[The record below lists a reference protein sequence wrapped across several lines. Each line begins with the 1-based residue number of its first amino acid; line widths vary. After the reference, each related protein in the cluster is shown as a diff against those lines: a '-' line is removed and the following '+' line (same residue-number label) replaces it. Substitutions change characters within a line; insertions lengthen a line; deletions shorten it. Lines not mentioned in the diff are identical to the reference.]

1 MRGRTE
7 GPLQSSHWAHVP
19 GVQMRDGI
27 AGMPLGMEYDGL
39 DSGELAWILGGNG
52 GAEGTA
58 SYLTRTPH
66 SGMGFGVD
74 RMQRLASQ
82 FYVENYFRAMFGGK
96 VINLAKLSIVNEFS
110 TKTSSEIAMYQQ
122 YLTGAS
128 VLGSVDLPHLVNGL
142 FRYGGAGATRLEYS
156 ADDAAVPATDVR
168 GTGRQEGFASGLFVL
183 EKGPFLRGKIVEDAA
198 MYMVAPE
205 IKTNTLMDGHRKHSV
220 ARNLGDRL
228 AFDALYA
235 DMKQQGMFDWT
246 PDGLILSKLESPSG
260 DPLSSAEI
268 DARQAQLFN
277 VAIQGPAITKTW
289 TGNPAL
295 QAMPLDK
302 VFVVIVADISSKV
315 HTDPTKGI
323 GVGNE
328 MGKLWDS
335 YKNIHTS
342 SSVSQSANLTANL
355 TAYEKALATI
365 GTAFTTVSSAVEE
378 SAYATAVADLFKTS
392 KDVAAD
398 TTNDAKLKTALE
410 DAKAELRTYTDT
422 AIDLEQF
429 DVAAAKLKQGTIGIA
444 SSSMSNFRLKRV
456 TSSFLINNSAVKVD
470 SANNN
475 KLAPSSR
482 CGLKLGVKPGAT
494 PEQGD
499 TYTGEYIIG
508 GWCVGTVLDSA
519 ASRSAVGNQ
528 VRTAPASMAMSI
540 NVGVEW
546 MSGDDL
552 YRRYM
557 DVDGTVQQRGVHVAE
572 SPPGSASQR
581 NTPANRQV
589 GHDVN
594 VAAQLEKTAIQEF

>member
-7 GPLQSSHWAHVP
+7 GPGGTTANWAHVP
-19 GVQMRDGI
+19 GVQMREGI

-52 GAEGTA
+52 GGGGEG
-58 SYLTRTPH
+58 SYLTRTAH

-82 FYVENYFRAMFGGK
+82 FYVENYFRAMFGSK
-96 VINLAKLSIVNEFS
+96 VINLATLSIVNEFS
-110 TKTSSEIAMYQQ
+110 KKTSSEIAMYQQ

-142 FRYGGAGATRLEYS
+142 FRGNAADQLQYSDSDGTAPAPLPAAPVRGAGLK
-156 ADDAAVPATDVR
+156 
-168 GTGRQEGFASGLFVL
+168 EGFASGLFVL
-183 EKGPFLRGKIVEDAA
+183 EKGPFLRGKIVQDEA

-205 IKTNTLMDGHRKHSV
+205 IKNNLVDGRRKHSV

-235 DMKQQGMFDWT
+235 EMKKEGMFDWT

-260 DPLSSAEI
+260 DPLSSAEM

-295 QAMPLDK
+295 HAMPLDK
-302 VFVVIVADISSKV
+302 VFVVIVADISSEVDLADK
-315 HTDPTKGI
+315 TKG
-323 GVGNE
+323 VGAAAK
-328 MGKLWDS
+328 MDDLWTA
-335 YKNIHTS
+335 YKAIYTGLS
-342 SSVSQSANLTANL
+342 ASKSANIGT
-355 TAYEKALATI
+355 YEAKLAELATE
-365 GTAFTTVSSAVEE
+365 FTTVSSAVKA
-378 SAYATAVADLFKTS
+378 SAYAAAVTAFFDAS
-392 KDVAAD
+392 KDVAVD
-398 TTNDAKLKTALE
+398 TTNDAAKKTVLE
-410 DAKAELRTYTDT
+410 TAKVELRKYTET
-422 AIDLEQF
+422 EIDLKAF
-429 DVAAAKLKQGTIGIA
+429 DAVAAQLKQGDIGIA
-444 SSSMSNFRLKRV
+444 SSSMTNFRLMRV
-456 TSSFLINNSAVKVD
+456 TSSFLINNSEVKVD
-470 SANNN
+470 AKG

-482 CGLKLGVKPGAT
+482 CGLKLGKNGN
-494 PEQGD
+494 

-519 ASRSAVGNQ
+519 ASRSVTGNQ
-528 VRTAPASMAMSI
+528 VRTAPGSMAMNI

-557 DVDGTVQQRGVHVAE
+557 DVDGTVQQRGVSV
-572 SPPGSASQR
+572 SADPK
-581 NTPANRQV
+581 NPHTTLKARQV

-594 VAAQLEKTAIQEF
+594 KAAQLEFKSVQEY

>member
-52 GAEGTA
+52 GQGGTG
-58 SYLTRTPH
+58 SYLTRTAH

-96 VINLAKLSIVNEFS
+96 VIDLATLPIVSEFS
-110 TKTSSEIAMYQQ
+110 KKTSSEIAMYQQ

-142 FRYGGAGATRLEYS
+142 FRYGGAGATQLEYS
-156 ADDAAVPATDVR
+156 ADDVAVPAAPVR
-168 GTGRQEGFASGLFVL
+168 GTGFEEGFASGLFVL

-205 IKTNTLMDGHRKHSV
+205 IKANIVDGYRKHSV

-235 DMKQQGMFDWT
+235 AMKQQGMFDWT

-315 HTDPTKGI
+315 DADKTKGV
-323 GVGNE
+323 GVGKAMSE
-328 MGKLWDS
+328 LWDS
-335 YKNIHTS
+335 YKQIHTS
-342 SSVSQSANLTANL
+342 PSAQQSASLRE
-355 TAYEKALATI
+355 YENKLADI
-365 GTAFTTVSSAVEE
+365 GTQFTNVSSAVEK
-378 SAYATAVADLFKTS
+378 SAYATAVAAFFKAS
-392 KDVAAD
+392 KEVAAD
-398 TTNDAKLKTALE
+398 TTNDDDLKTGLE
-410 DAKAELRTYTDT
+410 NAKAELRTYTDT
-422 AIDLEQF
+422 AIDVKAF
-429 DVAAAKLKQGTIGIA
+429 DDAAADLKQGTIGIA
-444 SSSMSNFRLKRV
+444 SSSMSNFRLMRV

-482 CGLKLGVKPGAT
+482 CGLKLGVKLGGPPGG
-494 PEQGD
+494 E

-557 DVDGTVQQRGVHVAE
+557 DVDGTVQQRGVHVAATAPDNA
-572 SPPGSASQR
+572 SPR
-581 NTPANRQV
+581 NTLEARQV

-594 VAAQLEKTAIQEF
+594 VAAQLEKVAIQEF